1 MNQHIMPDIATK
13 ASPKNA
19 MSLDWVGMSDIELP
33 VNLIHD
39 KEDPIRITTRVQAYV
54 NLEDPNAKGI
64 HMSRL
69 YLTLNEH
76 MADKT
81 FDRDTMKEVLDAFAE
96 SHKELSSRAFLEFK
110 FDYIRKTKSLKS
122 DNYGWKGYPIRISG
136 TLIDG
141 QLHQQLQIEI
151 PYSSTCPCSAALARQ
166 LIQEQFS
173 EDFSSDDTLSVE
185 QVREW
190 LGKGSSIM
198 ATPHS
203 QRSYANI
210 KVRLEGERKDFPID
224 DLIDQVE
231 GALKTPVQAAVKR
244 EDEQEFARLNG
255 QNLMFC
261 EDAARRVK
269 NALDNV
275 KDYTDYW
282 VRVDHVESLHPHSA
296 VSIVTK
302 GLDDGYKPIP

>member
-141 QLHQQLQIEI
+141 KLHQQLQIEI

-173 EDFSSDDTLSVE
+173 EDFSGDDTLSVE

-190 LGKGSSIM
+190 LGQGSSIM

-269 NALDNV
+269 NALDNER
-275 KDYTDYW
+275 DYTDYW

>member
-1 MNQHIMPDIATK
+1 MNQHIMPDIASK
-13 ASPKNA
+13 ASPKHI
-19 MSLDWVGMSDIELP
+19 MGLDWVGMSDIELP
-33 VNLIHD
+33 VYLIHD
-39 KEDPIRITTRVQAYV
+39 NESPIRITAKVQAYV

-81 FDRDTMKEVLDAFAE
+81 FDRDTLKAVLDAFAD
-96 SHKELSSRAFLEFK
+96 SHKDLSSKALLEFE

-122 DNYGWKGYPIRISG
+122 DNYGWKGYPVKISG
-136 TLIDG
+136 TLIEG
-141 QLHQQLQIEI
+141 ILHQQLQVEI

-166 LIQEQFS
+166 LIQEKFN
-173 EDFSSDDTLSVE
+173 EDFAGETNITTETVSD
-185 QVREW
+185 W
-190 LGKGSSIM
+190 LIKGTSIM

-203 QRSYANI
+203 QRSYAKI
-210 KVRLEGERKDFPID
+210 KVDLSGDRKDFPID
-224 DLIDQVE
+224 ILIDQIE

-255 QNLMFC
+255 TNLMFC
-261 EDAARRVK
+261 EDAARRIK
-269 NALDNV
+269 TALDSESE
-275 KDYTDYW
+275 YSDYW

-302 GLDDGYKPIP
+302 GLDDGFKPIP